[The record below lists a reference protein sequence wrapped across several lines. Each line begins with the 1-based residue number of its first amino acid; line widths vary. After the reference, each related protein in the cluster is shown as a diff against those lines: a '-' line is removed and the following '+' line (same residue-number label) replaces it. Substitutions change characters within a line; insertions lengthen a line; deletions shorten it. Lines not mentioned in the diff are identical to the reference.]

1 MGFKLPGKSMT
12 SGTSAHSSALK
23 MRTEQIA
30 ASALKLG
37 KKGLY
42 ASDMSWKE
50 GAAKAE
56 TEGNDLNALTKARK
70 GLKKG
75 SFEYNKVQNKINSA
89 LGNKKRYDEGPA
101 AEEVVVNPTKK
112 EQIVEEGKEDRVNI
126 VDKAEVSAGEKI
138 EKNPELS
145 DLSDLG
151 KLDTYKTER
160 GLVRSQ
166 QKEDR
171 KLATTNVKEARAT
184 YGRGSDEVKAA
195 KADRKSN
202 RKAGRVERRTM
213 RKDQRANKAVQRAE
227 RKGTE
232 KSIKRAAKLNK
243 KAEDYATTSHKGNI
257 IGD

>member
-37 KKGLY
+37 EKGLY

-89 LGNKKRYDEGPA
+89 LGNKTRYDEGPA
-101 AEEVVVNPTKK
+101 DETSETKVVTTPD
-112 EQIVEEGKEDRVNI
+112 E
-126 VDKAEVSAGEKI
+126 KAETKAKTKVTNIETKSAILCASLPFPGASS
-138 EKNPELS
+138 PP
-145 DLSDLG
+145 
-151 KLDTYKTER
+151 
-160 GLVRSQ
+160 
-166 QKEDR
+166 
-171 KLATTNVKEARAT
+171 
-184 YGRGSDEVKAA
+184 
-195 KADRKSN
+195 
-202 RKAGRVERRTM
+202 
-213 RKDQRANKAVQRAE
+213 
-227 RKGTE
+227 
-232 KSIKRAAKLNK
+232 
-243 KAEDYATTSHKGNI
+243 
-257 IGD
+257 